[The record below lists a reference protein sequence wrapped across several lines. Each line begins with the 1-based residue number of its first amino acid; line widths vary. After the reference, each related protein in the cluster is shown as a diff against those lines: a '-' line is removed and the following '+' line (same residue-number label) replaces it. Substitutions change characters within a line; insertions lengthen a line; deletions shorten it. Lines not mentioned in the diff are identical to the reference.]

1 MATKGRYWFEKI
13 NSLEKLLICFALGII
28 GYLFVHI
35 DDMYGLTRLMF
46 AWNIFS
52 LSMIVMNWITFN
64 ITDSREIRSQVQVQD
79 PKRAIVFIL
88 ILIATIASVLAVV
101 MMIIAKNVENSP
113 IGWRIP
119 LAIAGMV
126 LSWALIHTLFALRY
140 AHIYYGNDVDN
151 PTNHAGGLNFPG
163 GKRPEYLDFAYFS
176 FVLGMTFQVSD
187 VEITS
192 RSLRTLALF
201 HSMISFAYNTVMI
214 ALVINLTV

>member
-1 MATKGRYWFEKI
+1 MNANGRYWFERI
-13 NSLEKLLICFALGII
+13 SPLEKLLICLALAII
-28 GYLFVHI
+28 AYFIIHI
-35 DDMYGLTRLMF
+35 NDLYGLTRLMF

-64 ITDSREIRSQVQVQD
+64 ITDSKEIRSQARVQD
-79 PKRAIVFIL
+79 PKRAIVFGL
-88 ILIATIASVLAVV
+88 VLIATIASILAVV
-101 MMIIAKNVENSP
+101 MMIIVKEEGKTGM
-113 IGWRIP
+113 GWRIP

-126 LSWALIHTLFALRY
+126 LSWVLIHTLFTLRY

-163 GKRPEYLDFAYFS
+163 SKRPEYLDFAYFS

-201 HSMISFAYNTVMI
+201 HGMISFAYNTVMI